1 MIKRIALLAMAW
13 LLSGCAS
20 TPRPE
25 AGPAWTVTGQSGPT
39 LVLQAGFGEG
49 RVVWQPLI
57 ADLARDHRVFA
68 HDRPG
73 VAGQPSNDAPRDPC
87 SIADEQRALLRAVG
101 LPPPYLL
108 VGHSLGG
115 LYQYVYAKRY
125 PEEVAGLV
133 LLDPTHPRNWET
145 LKRTQPGT
153 ALLIESM
160 QAVAMNRAQQ
170 REFAQ
175 QTECLDRLEMA
186 KSLSLPGA
194 LLISGRPD
202 AMASPEFEQAR
213 LELAQDWLRLTGQTQ
228 FERVWEAGHH
238 IQTDSPANVA
248 AAVRRISGRL
258 IAADAT
264 PSEQTLQIGKRPP
277 LRLQAGVTSLE
288 SVTQA
293 WGKAEETRRD
303 GDLHILVYRD
313 APLDVPLAL
322 SWIPVIGDIADAVA
336 TADALRQ
343 HQEAI
348 LRFDAQGR
356 VSRWTLRTI
365 Q

>member
-1 MIKRIALLAMAW
+1 
-13 LLSGCAS
+13 
-20 TPRPE
+20 
-25 AGPAWTVTGQSGPT
+25 
-39 LVLQAGFGEG
+39 
-49 RVVWQPLI
+49 
-57 ADLARDHRVFA
+57 
-68 HDRPG
+68 

-87 SIADEQRALLRAVG
+87 SIADEQRALLRAAG
-101 LPPPYLL
+101 LSPPYLL
-108 VGHSLGG
+108 LGHSLGG

-175 QTECLDRLEMA
+175 QTECLDRLEMT
-186 KSLSLPGA
+186 KPPDMTQPLTLPGA

-202 AMASPEFEQAR
+202 TMASPEYEQAR
-213 LELAQDWLRLTGQTQ
+213 LELAQDWLRLTGLTQ

-238 IQTDSPANVA
+238 IQTDSPASVA
-248 AAVRRISGRL
+248 AAVRRLSGRYN
-258 IAADAT
+258 ATEAT
-264 PSEQTLQIGKRPP
+264 PSEQTLQFGKRPP
-277 LRLQAGVTSLE
+277 LRLQAGVTLLE
-288 SVTQA
+288 AVTQA
-293 WGKAEETRRD
+293 WGKADETRRD

-313 APLDVPLAL
+313 APLNVPLAV
-322 SWIPVIGDIADAVA
+322 SWIPVIGDIADVFG
-336 TADALRQ
+336 TVDNLRQ
-343 HQEAI
+343 HQEAV

-356 VSRWTLRTI
+356 LIRWSLRALR
-365 Q
+365 

>member
-1 MIKRIALLAMAW
+1 MIKRVALLATAW

-20 TPRPE
+20 TPSLDV
-25 AGPAWTVTGQSGPT
+25 GSAWGVTGQTGPT
-39 LVLQAGFGEG
+39 LVMQAGFGEG
-49 RVVWQPLI
+49 RAVWQPLI

-87 SIADEQRALLRAVG
+87 SIADEQRALLRAAG
-101 LPPPYLL
+101 LSPPYLL
-108 VGHSLGG
+108 LGHSLGG
-115 LYQYVYAKRY
+115 LYQYVYAKRF
-125 PEEVAGLV
+125 PEDVAGLV

-153 ALLIESM
+153 ALLIQSM
-160 QAVAMNRAQQ
+160 QVVAMNRAQQ

-175 QTECLDRLEMA
+175 QTECLDRLEMTQP
-186 KSLSLPGA
+186 LSLPSA

-202 AMASPEFEQAR
+202 AMASPEYEKAR
-213 LELAQDWLRLTGQTQ
+213 LELAQDWLRLSGLTQ

-238 IQTDSPANVA
+238 IQTDSPASVA
-248 AAVRRISGRL
+248 AAVRRISGSH
-258 IAADAT
+258 IAADAA
-264 PSEQTLQIGKRPP
+264 PSEQTLQFGKRPA
-277 LRLQAGVTSLE
+277 LRLQAGVTPLK

-293 WGKAEETRRD
+293 WGKADETRRD

-313 APLDVPLAL
+313 APLDVPLAV

-336 TADALRQ
+336 TADALRR

-356 VSRWTLRTI
+356 VSRWSLRTLR
-365 Q
+365 